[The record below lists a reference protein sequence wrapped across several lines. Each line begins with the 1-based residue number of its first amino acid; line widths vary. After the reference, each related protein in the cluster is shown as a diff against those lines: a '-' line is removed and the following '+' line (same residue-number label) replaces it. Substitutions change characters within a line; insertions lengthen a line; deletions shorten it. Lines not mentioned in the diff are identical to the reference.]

1 MFICYSKKREGADK
15 TVQANPLRP
24 LWVCY
29 WVDALH
35 VHLSRMLYS
44 FKLRRS
50 LPLLTC
56 IVSLLF
62 ILGIYRSQN
71 VNTQTI
77 LKEVSSLVDSMA
89 ETPQIKTVTDPT
101 WVLEHPTI
109 VKYMKTRPL
118 PWVSKAIPAD
128 VMAVMEGLNAA
139 RVPQDDPD
147 LIKMIRDYYIEPPSL
162 LPYNLTY
169 PNREDFS
176 KGQTPFVDS
185 RLGHMVRYACEP

>member
-1 MFICYSKKREGADK
+1 M
-15 TVQANPLRP
+15 
-24 LWVCY
+24 
-29 WVDALH
+29 
-35 VHLSRMLYS
+35 
-44 FKLRRS
+44 
-50 LPLLTC
+50 LTC

-89 ETPQIKTVTDPT
+89 ETPQIKTVTDQT

-128 VMAVMEGLNAA
+128 VMAVMEGLNAV
-139 RVPQDDPD
+139 RVSQDDPD
-147 LIKMIRDYYIEPPSL
+147 LIKLIRDYYIEPPSL

-185 RLGHMVRYACEP
+185 RLGHMVRYACITRLFAATLIFIPTVVPTRSDSDLMFCLQSYQGLRIDRSLVY